1 MKILGIDYGEKR
13 IGLALSDASN
23 IIAHGLKVLNRD
35 TTDKWLEEIK
45 TVVRE
50 NKIEKIVIGLPKNM
64 NGSIGEKGKEVL
76 ALVKLLEKVVNV
88 PIVTWD
94 ERLTTVSAEK
104 VLLQAEL
111 SRKKRKGI
119 LDKLSASIIL
129 QNYLDSIGPAQK
141 EKSKESGK

>member
-1 MKILGIDYGEKR
+1 
-13 IGLALSDASN
+13 
-23 IIAHGLKVLNRD
+23 
-35 TTDKWLEEIK
+35 
-45 TVVRE
+45 
-50 NKIEKIVIGLPKNM
+50 M

-76 ALVKLLEKVVNV
+76 AFVKVLEKVVNV

-119 LDKLSASIIL
+119 RDRLSASIIL
-129 QNYLDSIGPAQK
+129 QNYLDSIRPVQ
-141 EKSKESGK
+141 EKNKESDK